1 MKKTFLF
8 VCIIFSF
15 FTFSISLFTDEEEIL
30 EKLKNDQDY
39 QRINK
44 EVQSITCNWDDITF
58 LYDDYKTFFGERWS
72 DIKSNYKCE
81 YVRDFIIEKERKRLT
96 FNLDFKT
103 PKEGIT
109 GSIFFLFGH
118 YVRPPYKVELKEKEK
133 TVTVNGVGIADV
145 VVTEVIKPEIENQ
158 DTDYKTSHTYYLF
171 SIALHES
178 KLKML
183 EKKKINEM
191 INTWSI
197 KYKTKDILN
206 RLTEY
211 LETSKDSGD
220 IYDFWIYDKDKVLYD
235 IRYKYVEYDN
245 IPQKYY
251 HNENEWKELVE
262 NNPKLEYTDKQ
273 IMQDEEKEQAESL
286 KIAQECIINDLSEKN
301 GIVIYMAP
309 RLGSITFSMTL
320 NSLKEILYTMLSDS
334 TEYQKI
340 VRLNSLLHGEENSGQ
355 VVFNFDRNDYLYLYK
370 ILFENNN

>member
-1 MKKTFLF
+1 M
-8 VCIIFSF
+8 
-15 FTFSISLFTDEEEIL
+15 FSISLFTDEEEIL

-133 TVTVNGVGIADV
+133 TVTVNAVGITDV
-145 VVTEVIKPEIENQ
+145 VVPKVIKPEIENQ

-211 LETSKDSGD
+211 LGTSKASGD

-251 HNENEWKELVE
+251 FS
-262 NNPKLEYTDKQ
+262 
-273 IMQDEEKEQAESL
+273 EKEWENLVKDNPEFEYSQKQKKQNEEQERIESL
-286 KIAQECIINDLSEKN
+286 KNAFISIKDKLMQKNRVYFIN
-301 GIVIYMAP
+301 AP
-309 RLGSITFSMTL
+309 RSGSISMFLTYD
-320 NSLKEILYTMLSDS
+320 SLKETVYAMLSEGI
-334 TEYQKI
+334 EYQKI
-340 VRLNSLLHGEENSGQ
+340 IYIDKIFNGLDDSGQ
-355 VVFNFDRNDYLYLYK
+355 IVFNFNRNDYLYLYK

>member
-1 MKKTFLF
+1 M
-8 VCIIFSF
+8 
-15 FTFSISLFTDEEEIL
+15 FSISLFTDEEEIL

-96 FNLDFKT
+96 FNLEFKT
-103 PKEGIT
+103 PKDGIT

-118 YVRPPYKVELKEKEK
+118 YVRPPYTVELKEKEK
-133 TVTVNGVGIADV
+133 YITINGVGVASVKINDV
-145 VVTEVIKPEIENQ
+145 LTPEMEKQ
-158 DTDYKTSHTYYLF
+158 DTNYNTSYYYYF
-171 SIALHES
+171 IGIEMNEYR
-178 KLKML
+178 LKILEIKNLNMML
-183 EKKKINEM
+183 YAWRN
-191 INTWSI
+191 
-197 KYKTKDILN
+197 ILN
-206 RLTEY
+206 KNDIIVKLTKY
-211 LETSKDSGD
+211 LSTLKSSGD
-220 IYDFWIYDKDKVLYD
+220 IFDFWIYDKDKILYD
-235 IRYKYVEYDN
+235 IRYKYVEYDY

-251 HNENEWKELVE
+251 HNENEWKELVK

-340 VRLNSLLHGEENSGQ
+340 VRLNSILPGEENSGQ

-370 ILFENNN
+370 ILIENNN